1 MKILDLSEESFFRLL
16 ARLNTDPM
24 LAGVEYEKLRARLI
38 YFFERKGCR
47 TPAELSDE
55 TINRIARKVEEGL
68 EIEDVFKFSY
78 GVARLVL
85 LEHWRD
91 PKREWD
97 QLDQRLSSPKS
108 DREFDERRIECM
120 EKCLQALPSE
130 ERDLIVK
137 NCILDKKGKEELAG
151 SLGLT
156 INALRIRAF
165 RIRTRL
171 HDCREK
177 CVNSTFFFFQAED
190 GIRGPL
196 VTGVQT
202 CALPI

>member
-1 MKILDLSEESFFRLL
+1 MKILDLREESFFRLL
-16 ARLNTDPM
+16 ARLNADPM
-24 LAGVEYEKLRARLI
+24 LAGEEYEKLRARLI

-55 TINRIARKVEEGL
+55 TINRIARKVEEGI

-108 DREFDERRIECM
+108 DREFDDRQMECM

-151 SLGLT
+151 ALGLT
-156 INALRIRAF
+156 MNALRIRAF

-171 HDCREK
+171 HECREK
-177 CVNSTFFFFQAED
+177 CVNSS
-190 GIRGPL
+190 
-196 VTGVQT
+196 
-202 CALPI
+202 

>member
-1 MKILDLSEESFFRLL
+1 MKILDLSEESFIRLL
-16 ARLNTDPM
+16 ARLNADPV
-24 LAGVEYEKLRARLI
+24 LAGEEYEKLRARLM

-55 TINRIARKVEEGL
+55 TINRIARKMEEGL
-68 EIEDVFKFSY
+68 EIEDLFKFSY

-97 QLDQRLSSPKS
+97 QLDQRLSSPRS
-108 DREFDERRIECM
+108 DREFDELRLQCM

-137 NCILDKKGKEELAG
+137 NCTLDKKGKEEVAQA
-151 SLGLT
+151 LGLT
-156 INALRIRAF
+156 MNALRIRTF
-165 RIRTRL
+165 RIRTKL
-171 HDCREK
+171 HECREK
-177 CVNSTFFFFQAED
+177 CIS
-190 GIRGPL
+190 GS
-196 VTGVQT
+196 
-202 CALPI
+202 

>member
-16 ARLNTDPM
+16 ARLNTDPV
-24 LAGVEYEKLRARLI
+24 LAGEEYEKLRARLM

-55 TINRIARKVEEGL
+55 TINRVARKMEEGL
-68 EIEDVFKFSY
+68 EIEDLFKFSY

-91 PKREWD
+91 PKREWH
-97 QLDQRLSSPKS
+97 QLDQQLSSPRS
-108 DREFDERRIECM
+108 DREFDEHRLKCM

-137 NCILDKKGKEELAG
+137 NCTLDKKGKEEIARA
-151 SLGLT
+151 LGLT
-156 INALRIRAF
+156 MNALRIRAF
-165 RIRTRL
+165 RIRTKL
-171 HDCREK
+171 HECREK
-177 CVNSTFFFFQAED
+177 CVS
-190 GIRGPL
+190 GS
-196 VTGVQT
+196 
-202 CALPI
+202 

>member
-1 MKILDLSEESFFRLL
+1 MFKYFIVPPSLESRMKILDLSEESFFRLL
-16 ARLNTDPM
+16 ARLNADPV
-24 LAGVEYEKLRARLI
+24 LAGEEYEKLRARLM

-55 TINRIARKVEEGL
+55 TINRIARKMEEGL
-68 EIEDVFKFSY
+68 EIENLFKFSY

-97 QLDQRLSSPKS
+97 QLDQRLSSPRS
-108 DREFDERRIECM
+108 DREFDELRLQCM

-137 NCILDKKGKEELAG
+137 NCTLDKKGKEEVARA
-151 SLGLT
+151 LGLT
-156 INALRIRAF
+156 MNALRIRTF
-165 RIRTRL
+165 RIRTKL
-171 HDCREK
+171 HECREK
-177 CVNSTFFFFQAED
+177 CIS
-190 GIRGPL
+190 GS
-196 VTGVQT
+196 
-202 CALPI
+202 